1 MKKRNGEQIMKVLL
15 VNGSPHQNGCT
26 FTALDE
32 CAKKLNELGVETE
45 IYWLGTK
52 AVQGCIACGKCKKTG
67 KCIFDDCVNEIS
79 NRLDEFDGF
88 IFGGPVYYGG
98 PCGQLTAFMDRL
110 FYTSAPRLSSKPASS
125 VVSCRRGGA
134 TSAYERL
141 NKYFE
146 MSNMP
151 VVTSQYW
158 NQIHGNTREEALLD
172 AEGLQTMRTLAVNMA
187 WLLKCI
193 EIGKLNGVEM
203 PVYEEKIRT
212 NFIR

>member
-1 MKKRNGEQIMKVLL
+1 MKVLL

-26 FTALDE
+26 FTALEE
-32 CAKKLNELGVETE
+32 CAKELERLGVETE
-45 IYWLGTK
+45 ILWLGSQ
-52 AVQGCIACGKCKKTG
+52 AIHGCIACNKCHKLGKCV
-67 KCIFDDCVNEIS
+67 FDDIVNEVS
-79 NRLDEFDGF
+79 SKLDEYDGF

-98 PCGQLTAFMDRL
+98 ACGQLTSFMDRL
-110 FYTSAPRLSSKPASS
+110 FYFSASKMRCKPASS

-134 TSAYERL
+134 TAAYERL

-158 NQIHGNTREEALLD
+158 NQIHGNTREEALQDL
-172 AEGLQTMRTLAVNMA
+172 EGLQTMRTLAKNMA
-187 WLLKCI
+187 WLLNCI
-193 EIGKLNGVEM
+193 EVGKQNGIAYPEYEKRIG
-203 PVYEEKIRT
+203 T

>member
-1 MKKRNGEQIMKVLL
+1 MKVLL

-110 FYTSAPRLSSKPASS
+110 FYTSAPRLSSKLASS

-141 NKYFE
+141 NK
-146 MSNMP
+146 
-151 VVTSQYW
+151 
-158 NQIHGNTREEALLD
+158 
-172 AEGLQTMRTLAVNMA
+172 
-187 WLLKCI
+187 
-193 EIGKLNGVEM
+193 
-203 PVYEEKIRT
+203 
-212 NFIR
+212 

>member
-1 MKKRNGEQIMKVLL
+1 MKVLL

-26 FTALDE
+26 YTALRE
-32 CAKKLNELGVETE
+32 VEKQLQKNGIETE
-45 IYWLGTK
+45 ILWLGTK
-52 AVQGCIACGKCKKTG
+52 GLQGCIACGKCGKRG
-67 KCIFDDCVNEIS
+67 KCVFDDVVNEVAS
-79 NRLDEFDGF
+79 AADTFDGL
-88 IFGGPVYYGG
+88 IVGSPVYYGG
-98 PCGQLTAFMDRL
+98 PCSQITAFLDRL
-110 FYTSAPRLSSKPASS
+110 FYSASRKLAKKPAAC

-134 TSAYERL
+134 SAAYDRL

-158 NQIHGNTREEALLD
+158 NQIHGHTAAEAVQD
-172 AEGLQTMRTLAVNMA
+172 EEGLQTMRTLAENMA

-193 EIGKLNGVEM
+193 EAGREKGVKE
-203 PVYEEKIRT
+203 PEYEPFRAT